1 MVLRAGI
8 VWCET
13 GIFAIGGTM
22 YPVRLFRA
30 KELPVLLPDQTYVV
44 IKGLHVSGY
53 LLVCFAKVGCAIQ
66 ASLGG

>member
-1 MVLRAGI
+1 
-8 VWCET
+8 
-13 GIFAIGGTM
+13 M